1 MKRLRDFAYLE
12 PSSLDEAAGALAE
25 HGVGARLLAGGTDLI
40 VDMKTG
46 RDRPGAIVNLKA
58 IPGLRGVKV
67 VDGGIRIGALTT
79 AAAIQGSVLVMG
91 RHPALHQAASA
102 LAPPPVRVL
111 ATIGG
116 NVGRASPASDLGP
129 ALIAASASAL
139 IHGVD
144 GSRTEPV
151 ETLYC
156 GPGLTTL
163 AVSDIITAFFLP
175 DPPQGH
181 GSAHLKVGKRGSGT
195 DIALAGVAVGVSVD
209 FDGAIADARVV
220 LSSLGPKPMRSA
232 GAEAALV
239 GRRPERRTIEEAG
252 RAAAAD
258 ASPITDMR
266 ATSGYRTRLAGSLTQ
281 RALRAALKSAGEEAG
296 S

>member
-1 MKRLRDFAYLE
+1 MKRLHGFAYLE
-12 PSSLDEAAGALAE
+12 PSSLDEAAGALAG
-25 HGVGARLLAGGTDLI
+25 HGAGARLLAGGTDLI

-46 RDRPGAIVNLKA
+46 RDSPGAVVNLKA
-58 IPGLRGVKV
+58 IPGLRGVES

-79 AAAIQGSVLVMG
+79 AAAIQASVLVRD
-91 RHPALHQAASA
+91 RHPVLHQAASV

-129 ALIAASASAL
+129 ALIASSASAL
-139 IHGVD
+139 IHGVE
-144 GSRTEPV
+144 GPRTEPV
-151 ETLYC
+151 EALYR

-163 AVSDIITAFFLP
+163 AVSDIITAFILP

-181 GSAHLKVGKRGSGT
+181 GSAHVKVGKRGSGT
-195 DIALAGVAVGVSVD
+195 DIAVAGVAVGVSVD
-209 FDGAIADARVV
+209 PEGAISGARVV
-220 LSSLGPKPMRSA
+220 LSSLGPTPMRSH

-239 GRRPERRTIEEAG
+239 GRRPDPRTIEEAG
-252 RAAAAD
+252 KAAASD

-266 ATSGYRTRLAGSLTQ
+266 ATMGYRIRLAEILTE
-281 RALRAALKSAGEEAG
+281 RALWAALETAGVR